1 MKNALTF
8 FAKVVAVLIVLEVLV
23 RLFYLLEVVW
33 LKLILVLF

>member
-8 FAKVVAVLIVLEVLV
+8 FAKVVVVLIALEILL

-33 LKLILVLF
+33 LKIISVLL

>member
-8 FAKVVAVLIVLEVLV
+8 FAKVVAVLIALEILL

-33 LKLILVLF
+33 LKIISVIL

>member
-8 FAKVVAVLIVLEVLV
+8 FAKVVAVLIALEILL

-33 LKLILVLF
+33 LKLISVIL

>member
-1 MKNALTF
+1 MKNAFIF
-8 FAKVVAVLIVLEVLV
+8 FAKVVAVLIALEILL

>member
-8 FAKVVAVLIVLEVLV
+8 FAKVVTVLIALEILL

-33 LKLILVLF
+33 LKIISVLL

>member
-8 FAKVVAVLIVLEVLV
+8 FAKVVAVLITLEVLV